1 MQMTLTNFEGLVE
14 AKIVERGYDYY
25 KRGRI
30 QKVEQVGD
38 GEFSAVAF
46 GSDDYE
52 VYVKIDGERI
62 VEYECDCPYDWG
74 DTCKHAVAVFY
85 QIRYGNFTTDA
96 SDKFNSI
103 LKDLPDKTLR
113 NFILKLLKRNRSF
126 RRKFLREFDEEFED
140 YEDDEFFD
148 EDYY

>member
-1 MQMTLTNFEGLVE
+1 MTLTNFEGLVE

-30 QKVEQVGD
+30 AQVEQVGD
-38 GEFSAVAF
+38 GEFSAIAF

-52 VYVKIDGERI
+52 VYVRIDGERI

-74 DTCKHAVAVFY
+74 NTCKHAVAVFY
-85 QIRYGNFTTDA
+85 QIRYGNFTSQT

-103 LKDLPDKTLR
+103 LKDLPDKALR
-113 NFILKLLKRNRSF
+113 NFVLKLLKRDRNF

-140 YEDDEFFD
+140 DEDDEFFN

>member
-1 MQMTLTNFEGLVE
+1 MQMTLTNFEGFVE

-30 QKVEQVGD
+30 VKVEQVGD
-38 GEFSAVAF
+38 GEFSAIVS

-52 VYVKIDGERI
+52 VFVKIDGERI
-62 VEYECDCPYDWG
+62 VEYECDCPYEWG
-74 DTCKHAVAVFY
+74 NICKHAVAVFY
-85 QIRYGNFTTDA
+85 QIRYGNFTSSA
-96 SDKFNSI
+96 SDKFDSI
-103 LKDLPDKTLR
+103 LKDLSNKDLR
-113 NFILKLLKRNRSF
+113 NFVLKLLKRDRSF

-140 YEDDEFFD
+140 EDDESFN